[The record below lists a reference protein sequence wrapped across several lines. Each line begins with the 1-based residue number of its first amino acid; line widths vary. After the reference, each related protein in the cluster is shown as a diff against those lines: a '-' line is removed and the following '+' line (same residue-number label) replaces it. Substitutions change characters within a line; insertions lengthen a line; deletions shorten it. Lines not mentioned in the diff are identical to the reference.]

1 LIIVRPCN
9 TTILVDAQQTN
20 AFRLYSFIEDD
31 NMLSTAR
38 IVFYLCFAL
47 VAIILIDAV
56 WVGYQ
61 FSQHKIRFIFTVKF
75 LRGISEIVTGP
86 LYIPIVAI
94 FTMQLPCHGE
104 VGCWSDAG
112 HVFLALAAALIGSLY
127 IALSITL
134 TGSFYSR
141 DPIAASTSPLARP
154 TSRVMMAQLGV
165 KTALT
170 ICFILLYSFDAA
182 RWFLLVLLAVGTSG
196 LAFLY
201 THQLPYFR
209 FEFNVARACTF
220 WILSW
225 ASLCLIITE
234 LSGADASQYSGT
246 SLLFLVGSPF
256 VAAAAYM
263 ATQCRK
269 MSIMR
274 HAFNEIESPSEIEL
288 KARFLLEHVTEIRS
302 HRALGLNQLPASS
315 TKKDGAAGKAGSAPI
330 KTGDLKESLSAAAT
344 GNANQSLDAENA
356 GGLLSARM
364 VQRRL
369 ETLEE
374 SKRLLE
380 ETTLIEEVYSVLAL
394 MIACFVPEL
403 FLRGNN
409 CTHRNSAR

>member
-1 LIIVRPCN
+1 
-9 TTILVDAQQTN
+9 
-20 AFRLYSFIEDD
+20 
-31 NMLSTAR
+31 MLSTAR